1 MGGIVG
7 GAWATG
13 KEQRRNERDE
23 WRSVGSVALRA
34 QGRISTTLRLFSP
47 QSFPTLARKRKK
59 NFLQLCCCRT
69 CAPPHQV
76 HPAGKRTNPLFRS
89 LSFDIV
95 AAQQTGFLVV
105 TSNQRLHCALRVCAS
120 PKNKKFPTKNL
131 TL

>member
-59 NFLQLCCCRT
+59 KLFAAVLLSHLRT
-69 CAPPHQV
+69 AASSSPSR
-76 HPAGKRTNPLFRS
+76 KTDKSS
-89 LSFDIV
+89 LSLF
-95 AAQQTGFLVV
+95 VV
-105 TSNQRLHCALRVCAS
+105 
-120 PKNKKFPTKNL
+120 
-131 TL
+131 